1 MVRIHK
7 FVSKNLIIMKPFF
20 FISVLFIPVSI
31 LFSGCN
37 SQQKSNPENQA
48 EKAGKKYMV
57 VAYVAGYRE
66 FDFSTIDVSGITHI
80 NYAFANIR
88 EGKVVFDTTKIDGV
102 VPNAGDIEELNS
114 LKKNKPDLK
123 VLVSVGG
130 WTWSGGFS
138 DAALTEESRAVFAK
152 SCAAFVKE
160 YQLDGID
167 LDWEYPNQPGAGNI
181 HRPEDVPNFTLMLK
195 AVREELNSLA
205 DTEGKGNHYLLAI
218 ATGADEAY
226 VKNTELGE
234 LHKYIDFLNIM
245 TYDFYNGWHNIN
257 GHHSNYL
264 PSDQPEMDKNS
275 VVNAVEMHVNAGFP
289 VEKINLGIPF
299 YGRIWKGVKAESD
312 QILFNKAE
320 TVGMGID
327 YVDFYQNINANG
339 YKRYWDDTAKAPYLW
354 NQAVKTFISYE
365 DEESIKIKIEYLKQ
379 RGMAGVMFWEYSA
392 DHDKKLLNAVVG
404 DLR

>member
-1 MVRIHK
+1 
-7 FVSKNLIIMKPFF
+7 MKQGSF
-20 FISVLFIPVSI
+20 FILLFFMASLI
-31 LFSGCN
+31 LGCN
-37 SQQKSNPENQA
+37 SNQKTKRENQTVKA
-48 EKAGKKYMV
+48 EKEYMV

-66 FDFSTIDVSGITHI
+66 FDFSAIDVSGITHI

-88 EGKVVFDTTKIDGV
+88 NGEVVFDTTKIDGV
-102 VPNAGDIEELNS
+102 VPNAGDIVELNS
-114 LKKNKPDLK
+114 LKAGKPDLK

-138 DAALTEESRAVFAK
+138 DAALTEESRAKFAR

-181 HRPEDVPNFTLMLK
+181 HRPEDVQNFTLMLK
-195 AVREELNSLA
+195 AVREELDLMA
-205 DTEGKGNHYLLAI
+205 EKEGKGNHYLLAI

-226 VKNTELGE
+226 VANTQLGE
-234 LHKYIDFLNIM
+234 LHQYLDFLNIM
-245 TYDFYNGWHNIN
+245 TYDFYNGWHNVN

-264 PSDQPEMDKNS
+264 SSAQPDMDKNS
-275 VVNAVEMHVNAGFP
+275 VVTAVEMHVNAGFP

-312 QILFNKAE
+312 KILFNTAE

-339 YKRYWDDTAKAPYLW
+339 FTRYWDDTAKAPYLW
-354 NQAVKTFISYE
+354 NPAEKTFISYE
-365 DEESIKIKIEYLKQ
+365 DEESVKIKIEYLKQ
-379 RGMAGVMFWEYSA
+379 RGLAGVMFWEYSA
-392 DHDKKLLNAVVG
+392 DKDKKLLNAVVEN
-404 DLR
+404 LK

>member
-1 MVRIHK
+1 
-7 FVSKNLIIMKPFF
+7 MKKFF
-20 FISVLFIPVSI
+20 FIPGLFIAVSI
-31 LFSGCN
+31 MFSGCN
-37 SQQKSNPENQA
+37 SQQKSNA
-48 EKAGKKYMV
+48 EKQAVQTVKNYMV

-66 FDFSTIDVSGITHI
+66 FDFSTIDVSGITHV

-88 EGKVVFDTTKIDGV
+88 NGEVVFDTTKIDGV
-102 VPNAGDIEELNS
+102 VPNAGDIVELNS
-114 LKKNKPDLK
+114 LKAGKPGLK

-138 DAALTEESRAVFAK
+138 DAALTEESRAKFAR

-181 HRPEDVPNFTLMLK
+181 HRPEDVQNFTLMLK
-195 AVREELNSLA
+195 AVREELDLMAENEA
-205 DTEGKGNHYLLAI
+205 KGNHYLLTI

-245 TYDFYNGWHNIN
+245 TYDFYNGWHNVN

-264 PSDQPEMDKNS
+264 SSARPEMDKNS
-275 VVNAVEMHVNAGFP
+275 VVNSVEMHVNAGFP
-289 VEKINLGIPF
+289 VEKIILGIPF
-299 YGRIWKGVKAESD
+299 YGRIWKGVKTESD

-339 YKRYWDDTAKAPYLW
+339 FTRYWDDTAKAPYLW
-354 NQAVKTFISYE
+354 NPAEKTFISYE
-365 DEESIKIKIEYLKQ
+365 DEESIKLKIEYLKK
-379 RGMAGVMFWEYSA
+379 RGLAGVMFWEYSA
-392 DHDKKLLNAVVG
+392 DHDKKLLNAVTSN
-404 DLR
+404 LH

>member
-7 FVSKNLIIMKPFF
+7 FVIKNLINMKPLF
-20 FISVLFIPVSI
+20 FISVLFIAGSI

-114 LKKNKPDLK
+114 LKKNNPDLK

-138 DAALTEESRAVFAK
+138 DAELTEESRTKFAK

-181 HRPEDVPNFTLMLK
+181 HRPEDVQNFTLMLK
-195 AVREELNSLA
+195 VVREELDSLA
-205 DTEGKGNHYLLAI
+205 ENEAKGNHYLLAI
-218 ATGADEAY
+218 ATGTDEAY

-245 TYDFYNGWHNIN
+245 TYDFYNGWHNVN

-264 PSDQPEMDKNS
+264 SSDQPEMDKNS

-299 YGRIWKGVKAESD
+299 YGRIWKGVNAESD

-327 YVDFYQNINANG
+327 YIDFYQNINANG
-339 YKRYWDDTAKAPYLW
+339 FTRYWDETAKAPYLW
-354 NQAVKTFISYE
+354 NPGEKTFISYE
-365 DEESIKIKIEYLKQ
+365 DEESISEPKSW
-379 RGMAGVMFWEYSA
+379 FWIP
-392 DHDKKLLNAVVG
+392 
-404 DLR
+404 

>member
-1 MVRIHK
+1 
-7 FVSKNLIIMKPFF
+7 MKQSSF
-20 FISVLFIPVSI
+20 FILLFFIASLI
-31 LFSGCN
+31 LGCN
-37 SQQKSNPENQA
+37 SNQKANRENQTVKT
-48 EKAGKKYMV
+48 EKEYMV

-66 FDFSTIDVSGITHI
+66 FDFSAIDVSGITHI

-88 EGKVVFDTTKIDGV
+88 DGEVVFDTTKIDGV
-102 VPNAGDIEELNS
+102 VPNAGDIVELNS
-114 LKKNKPDLK
+114 LKASKPDLK

-138 DAALTEESRAVFAK
+138 DAALTEESRAKFAR

-181 HRPEDVPNFTLMLK
+181 HRPEDVQNFTLMLK
-195 AVREELNSLA
+195 AVREELDLMA
-205 DTEGKGNHYLLAI
+205 EKEGKGNHYLLAI

-226 VKNTELGE
+226 VANTQLGE
-234 LHKYIDFLNIM
+234 LHQYLDFLNIM
-245 TYDFYNGWHNIN
+245 TYDFYNGLHNVN

-264 PSDQPEMDKNS
+264 SSAQPEMDKNS

-312 QILFNKAE
+312 KILFNTAE

-339 YKRYWDDTAKAPYLW
+339 FTRYWDDTAKAPYLW
-354 NQAVKTFISYE
+354 NPAEKTFISYE

-379 RGMAGVMFWEYSA
+379 RGLAGVMFWEYSA
-392 DHDKKLLNAVVG
+392 DKDKKLLNAVVEN
-404 DLR
+404 LK

>member
-1 MVRIHK
+1 
-7 FVSKNLIIMKPFF
+7 MKQSSF
-20 FISVLFIPVSI
+20 FILLFFMAS
-31 LFSGCN
+31 FFTGCN
-37 SQQKSNPENQA
+37 SRQKAKPENQTVKS
-48 EKAGKKYMV
+48 EKQYMV

-88 EGKVVFDTTKIDGV
+88 NGEVVFDTTKIDGV
-102 VPNAGDIEELNS
+102 VPNAGDIVELNS
-114 LKKNKPDLK
+114 LKVSKPDLK

-138 DAALTEESRAVFAK
+138 DAALTEESRAKFAR

-181 HRPEDVPNFTLMLK
+181 HRPEDVQNFTLMLK
-195 AVREELNSLA
+195 AVREELDLMA
-205 DTEGKGNHYLLAI
+205 KKEGKGNHYLLAI

-226 VKNTELGE
+226 VANTQLGE
-234 LHKYIDFLNIM
+234 LHQYLDFLNIM
-245 TYDFYNGWHNIN
+245 TYDFYNGWHNVN

-264 PSDQPEMDKNS
+264 SSAQPEMDKNS

-299 YGRIWKGVKAESD
+299 YGRIWKGVDAKSD

-339 YKRYWDDTAKAPYLW
+339 FTRYWDDTAKAPYLW
-354 NQAVKTFISYE
+354 NPTEKTFISYE
-365 DEESIKIKIEYLKQ
+365 DEESIKIKIEYLKN
-379 RGMAGVMFWEYSA
+379 RGLAGVMFWEYSA
-392 DHDKKLLNAVVG
+392 DKDKKLLNAVVEN
-404 DLR
+404 LH